1 MPNPILSSPHP
12 TPTRLTPLTPRHT
25 RPSKPALPLLIAKK
39 HSPFP
44 APNTH
49 SLHPA
54 HTPTHRPPKSAL
66 PLLITKKHSPF
77 PAPNTHLPRS
87 AHTPTHPPVKT
98 GAHPPHIDASLS
110 NLDTWGRVYFVHFL
124 DILNTS
130 PCVQNCKIYR
140 YFSLRFFFFLKSSL
154 ALAIFP
160 KTLLFAYISYPIF
173 LLQSP
178 RSHLFIGISLSD
190 LDTWGRVCF
199 VYFLDILN
207 TSPCVQIRNVVLN
220 VLGKRKGGAQKPR
233 PVISGQ
239 KPQNATTHADSG
251 GMTSLPSSSAS
262 PVNASLAFTS
272 RACVWKQGL

>member
-1 MPNPILSSPHP
+1 MKITIAILLFLKLSFSASRSHSLPRAKPHTLFPSPNPRSP
-12 TPTRLTPLTPRHT
+12 
-25 RPSKPALPLLIAKK
+25 RPAR
-39 HSPFP
+39 
-44 APNTH
+44 
-49 SLHPA
+49 
-54 HTPTHRPPKSAL
+54 TPTHQ
-66 PLLITKKHSPF
+66 
-77 PAPNTHLPRS
+77 PAKIGT
-87 AHTPTHPPVKT
+87 
-98 GAHPPHIDASLS
+98 HPPHIDTSLS

-140 YFSLRFFFFLKSSL
+140 YLSLRFFFFLKSSL
-154 ALAIFP
+154 ALAIFS

-173 LLQSP
+173 LLLSP
-178 RSHLFIGISLSD
+178 MSHLFIGISLSN

-199 VYFLDILN
+199 VHFLDILN
-207 TSPCVQIRNVVLN
+207 TSPSVQIRKVVLN

-239 KPQNATTHADSG
+239 KRQNATTHADSG

-272 RACVWKQGL
+272 RTCVWKQGL

>member
-1 MPNPILSSPHP
+1 MSI
-12 TPTRLTPLTPRHT
+12 
-25 RPSKPALPLLIAKK
+25 
-39 HSPFP
+39 PFCIS
-44 APNTH
+44 TD
-49 SLHPA
+49 
-54 HTPTHRPPKSAL
+54 
-66 PLLITKKHSPF
+66 
-77 PAPNTHLPRS
+77 
-87 AHTPTHPPVKT
+87 HPPY
-98 GAHPPHIDASLS
+98 IDSHLS

-140 YFSLRFFFFLKSSL
+140 YLTLYGFFILRLTFLFV
-154 ALAIFP
+154 IFP

-178 RSHLFIGISLSD
+178 RSHLFIDVSLSN

-199 VYFLDILN
+199 VHFLDILN
-207 TSPCVQIRNVVLN
+207 TSPSVQIRKVVLN

-239 KPQNATTHADSG
+239 KRQNATTHADSG

-272 RACVWKQGL
+272 RTCVWKQGL